1 MSNHKVYDS
10 KIKRTFTK
18 QFTQEEDDERT
29 TSKDTIVVNKTLSDW
44 EIENLRLEAIVHIS
58 IEELLIWA
66 RGRWNLTYPPKL
78 AGVLAEKITHRAN
91 KP

>member
-10 KIKRTFTK
+10 KSKITFTK
-18 QFTQEEDDERT
+18 EFTQDETDERT
-29 TSKDTIVVNKTLSDW
+29 LSESAAIVDKTLSDW

-66 RGRWNLTYPPKL
+66 RGGWNLTYPPKL